1 MGNSRTKINF
11 NQSLR
16 RSKKSPVSGLI
27 LIIMFLLSF
36 NSGIK
41 NLSAQSIVENWQEPI
56 NLSNS
61 GGTDNPYLVKG
72 NSGELHTLWEDD
84 YANLVNRNYTDSWGQ
99 NFALDLDFSGQ
110 QYKILADNNGLFYV
124 FWINQTNNNLQF
136 SGVSEGN
143 FGNGGSW
150 SAPATIASAV
160 VAFDFDID
168 ENNQVHLIYTRALD
182 TPEIPAGIFYQR
194 SLGGLSSW
202 TDARLIY
209 ESKYYRSM
217 IPPEGEN
224 GQIVATGSDLMHV
237 NVTTKMVDG
246 SATIFLG
253 WENPY
258 LRRLFFDVSRDN
270 GQTWGQP
277 QEIISPS
284 QDLILITPANLETIF
299 LTDQVFQIWQMKE
312 PGGNCSLQYRI
323 SSNNGVDWTTQQSL
337 DSVFGRCPDTLNWDI
352 LSSGELLFIAQ
363 NQNTV
368 FLVVWNGSKWSLPQ
382 GQTALNQFIN
392 PATLD
397 IIEFEN
403 ISPVVFND
411 TLFLVGKD
419 KSNSKDIFFT
429 QKKLTNIQE
438 WFSDSSN
445 WSPIQST
452 LIGSSPITGM
462 SAVRGENGRFH
473 FLITSNNNEKINAS
487 NFQILSVS
495 SSESPILSNLQ
506 DNLEGL
512 ISSITSKTSPLGDR
526 TVALWQGG
534 KLGQIYSKWAFLDQ
548 IDNPVGWSSENQI
561 QTSSTGQFPALAST
575 KDNEYVGLFSNS
587 FDDQKGL
594 FFIKSEKGGEN
605 WSVPTQILDLTS
617 LESCPFLD
625 QSSIA
630 ADHLDNIYLLFEC
643 STFPGGI
650 GDLSMFS
657 MQSTDLGISWSEPSL
672 VVEKPV
678 TWNQIILDNENSIH
692 RLWKIEEQETSIWHS
707 YSLDQGN
714 NWSAPTNLALLE
726 EKSGPTSATSDA
738 DGKIHLLQTYYSPD
752 GNSVVAY
759 YIWDG
764 SKWINSQ
771 NLDLGTAG
779 FGVIHDIVAGIDSNN
794 NLQVGIAFNTT
805 ANNVDSGTLITAN
818 YPLSI
823 ENLPVE
829 NNPENPSPINN
840 TITTTT
846 VDNATQ
852 VAGPSQT
859 VIPEELNKQPSKNP
873 ASFLSIIVGVG
884 ISFVFI
890 VVILF
895 FMRNK
900 FINKS

>member
-1 MGNSRTKINF
+1 MGITNKNINPI
-11 NQSLR
+11 QSLG
-16 RSKKSPVSGLI
+16 RSKKSSVSGLI
-27 LIIMFLLSF
+27 LIVMILFSLNF
-36 NSGIK
+36 GIK
-41 NLSAQSIVENWQEPI
+41 NSTAQSIDENWQEPI

-72 NSGELHTLWEDD
+72 NSGELHAIWEDD

-99 NFALDLDFSGQ
+99 NFALDLAFSGQ
-110 QYKILADNNGLFYV
+110 QYKIMADNNGLFYV
-124 FWINQTNNNLQF
+124 FWINQTNNNLQY

-143 FGNGGSW
+143 FGNEGSW
-150 SAPATIASAV
+150 SSPATIASAV

-182 TPEIPAGIFYQR
+182 TPEIPTGIFYQR
-194 SLGGLSSW
+194 SLGGLSGW

-224 GQIVATGSDLMHV
+224 GQIVSTISGLMHV
-237 NVTTKMVDG
+237 NVNTKMVDG
-246 SATIFLG
+246 INTIILG

-258 LRRLFFDVSRDN
+258 LRRLFYDVSRDN

-284 QDLILITPANLETIF
+284 QELILITPSNLNTIF
-299 LTDQVFQIWQMKE
+299 LTDQVFQIWEMKE

-323 SSNNGVDWTTQQSL
+323 SSNNGLDWTTQQSV
-337 DSVFGRCPDTLNWDI
+337 DTIFGRCPDSLHWDI
-352 LSSGELLFIAQ
+352 LSSGELLFVAQ

-397 IIEFEN
+397 IIEFEK
-403 ISPVVFND
+403 IYSVIFND

-429 QKKLTNIQE
+429 QKKLANIQD
-438 WFSDSSN
+438 WYSDSSN

-452 LIGSSPITGM
+452 LIGQSPITGL
-462 SAVRGENGRFH
+462 SAIRGENGRFH
-473 FLITSNNNEKINAS
+473 FLLTSKNNEKINAS

-495 SSESPILSNLQ
+495 SSGSPILSNLQ

-512 ISSITSKTSPLGDR
+512 ISSITTNTSPLGDR
-526 TVALWQGG
+526 TIALWQGG
-534 KLGQIYSKWAFLDQ
+534 KLGQIYNKWAFLDQ

-561 QTSSTGQFPALAST
+561 QTTSTGQFPALASI
-575 KDNEYVGLFSNS
+575 KDNEFIGVYSNS
-587 FDDQKGL
+587 FDNQKGL
-594 FFIKSEKGGEN
+594 FFIKSEKDGEN
-605 WSVPTQILDLTS
+605 WSVPIQILDLNS
-617 LESCPFLD
+617 IDNCPFID

-630 ADHLDNIYLLFEC
+630 ADELDNVYLLFEC

-650 GDLSMFS
+650 GDLSLFS
-657 MQSTDLGISWSEPSL
+657 MQSTDLGTSWSEPTL
-672 VVEKPV
+672 VVEQPV
-678 TWNQIILDNENSIH
+678 TWNQVVQDNKNWIH
-692 RLWKIEEQETSIWHS
+692 RLWKIEDQNTSIWHS
-707 YSLDQGN
+707 YSTDQGN
-714 NWSAPTNLALLE
+714 NWSSPANLALLE
-726 EKSGPTSATSDA
+726 EKSGPTTATSDA
-738 DGKIHLLQTYYSPD
+738 EGKIHLLQTYYAPD
-752 GNSVVAY
+752 GISLVAY

-764 SKWINSQ
+764 VKWINSQ
-771 NLDLGTAG
+771 LLDLRTAG
-779 FGVIHDIVAGIDSNN
+779 YGIIYDIAAGVDSNN
-794 NLQVGIAFNTT
+794 FMQVGIAFNTT
-805 ANNVDSGTLITAN
+805 VNNVDSGTLISAN

-829 NNPENPSPINN
+829 NNPANPSPTEN
-840 TITTTT
+840 TITTTV
-846 VDNATQ
+846 VDNS
-852 VAGPSQT
+852 SQDIVPMET
-859 VIPEELNKQPSKNP
+859 VVPEELNKQPGKNS
-873 ASFLSIIVGVG
+873 ASFLSIIIGVG

-900 FINKS
+900 LINNS